1 MCLVNC
7 YCVTGFDGCP
17 VEACKLCTI
26 VSTAI
31 LTSPVHAW
39 ACVLCMCEMHVVLP
53 KLVMSISLCR
63 DVQVF
68 TFSDKV

>member
-1 MCLVNC
+1 MYSNKHCHTNIACACLGVCAMCV
-7 YCVTGFDGCP
+7 
-17 VEACKLCTI
+17 
-26 VSTAI
+26 
-31 LTSPVHAW
+31 
-39 ACVLCMCEMHVVLP
+39 CEMHVVLP